1 MGFRKTFYEKIG
13 YYKLPKSEE
22 GDNNIL
28 KYFLISFG
36 VVILSA
42 ILITLGVFLGR
53 NYFKLRKKRA
63 NELDDD
69 FDYQQNKEVS
79 PIINED

>member
-13 YYKLPKSEE
+13 YYKFPKSEE
-22 GDNNIL
+22 GDNNIF

-42 ILITLGVFLGR
+42 ILIILGVFLGR

-79 PIINED
+79 PIINDD

>member
-1 MGFRKTFYEKIG
+1 M
-13 YYKLPKSEE
+13 
-22 GDNNIL
+22 
-28 KYFLISFG
+28 
-36 VVILSA
+36 VILSA
-42 ILITLGVFLGR
+42 ILITLGVFLGK

-79 PIINED
+79 QIINDD